1 VKVEFEVDEAWNLM
15 SHVIQQVIEQTPL
28 TDSDKA
34 KIRRWKTDEMRT
46 TSQEMRVL
54 AQKINEDLRT
64 SIERKTKSQLRKP
77 DWA

>member
-15 SHVIQQVIEQTPL
+15 SHVIQQMIEQTPL

>member
-15 SHVIQQVIEQTPL
+15 SHLIQQMIEDTPL
-28 TDSDKA
+28 SDSDKA

-64 SIERKTKSQLRKP
+64 TLERKTKSQLRKP

>member
-1 VKVEFEVDEAWNLM
+1 MKVEFEVDEAWNLM
-15 SHVIQQVIEQTPL
+15 SLVIQRLIEETPL
-28 TDSDKA
+28 SDSDRA

-54 AQKINEDLRT
+54 AQKINEDLRAT
-64 SIERKTKSQLRKP
+64 LERKTRSQLRRP

>member
-1 VKVEFEVDEAWNLM
+1 M
-15 SHVIQQVIEQTPL
+15 SHVIQQMIEQTPL